1 VSNWQSW
8 QGTHLPTF
16 LHPELKGLRKSAG
29 VLRKTMEKNVKKGG
43 DGQRLFF
50 IYPQITPIITD
61 DNNGFNLCQSA

>member
-8 QGTHLPTF
+8 QGIHLPTF

-43 DGQRLFF
+43 GWATVIFYLS
-50 IYPQITPIITD
+50 TD
-61 DNNGFNLCQSA
+61 YAD